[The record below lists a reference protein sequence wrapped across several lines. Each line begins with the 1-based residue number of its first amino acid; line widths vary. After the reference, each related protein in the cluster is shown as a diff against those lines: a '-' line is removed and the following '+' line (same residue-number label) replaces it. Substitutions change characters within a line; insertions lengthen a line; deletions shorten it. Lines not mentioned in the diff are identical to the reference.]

1 MDKVIYNLTKEV
13 FDSYEKESNARLS
26 FLDRLL
32 TISGVLFGVLV
43 SLYPKQ
49 PQSFEC
55 RLSFF
60 LGVSLLVL
68 GILMISTGQYR
79 TVYQLQTLQKGLQDE
94 TESVLRENRFPK
106 TSFPNQE
113 PSFRSARNWDM
124 YSWYFNHFATNLI
137 LARTLSR
144 FCISS
149 TNF

>member
-68 GILMISTGQYR
+68 GILMISIGRYR
-79 TVYQLQTLQKGLQDE
+79 TVYQLQTLRKGLQDE
-94 TESVLRENRFPK
+94 TESVLRENRLPKNVFSKSGTFFSFCEKLGYVFLVFSLFFLLGYLFLVLFPD
-106 TSFPNQE
+106 F
-113 PSFRSARNWDM
+113 
-124 YSWYFNHFATNLI
+124 HF
-137 LARTLSR
+137 
-144 FCISS
+144 
-149 TNF
+149 